1 MNQTIQCWNGKY
13 RVYKQDIFVYDDSEP
28 SNCEAFK
35 RLPPFYQDYITAK
48 HADLRN
54 FAFHILEKY
63 GYKPIFTSGFRSVYV
78 NKKVGGV
85 SDSLHIHGL
94 AVDLILI
101 DIYNSLVDIK
111 LYPQIIKKIGSFDEF
126 QLFAEKNHIH
136 LQFSRNFN
144 GLKGQ

>member
-13 RVYKQDIFVYDDSEP
+13 RVYKHDIFIYDDSEP

-35 RLPPFYQDYITAK
+35 RLPSFFQDYITAK

-54 FAFHILEKY
+54 FAIHILDKY
-63 GYKPIFTSGFRSVYV
+63 GYKPIFTSGFRSVAV

-94 AVDLILI
+94 AVDIILI
-101 DIYNSLVDIK
+101 DKFNNLIFCEN
-111 LYPQIIKKIGSFDEF
+111 YPEIVKKIGSFDEF
-126 QLFAEKNHIH
+126 QFIPEKTHIH
-136 LQFSRNFN
+136 LQFIRS
-144 GLKGQ
+144 

>member
-13 RVYKQDIFVYDDSEP
+13 RVYKRDVFIYDDSEP

-35 RLPPFYQDYITAK
+35 RLPPFFQDYITSK

-54 FAFHILEKY
+54 FAIHVLDKY
-63 GYKPIFTSGFRSVYV
+63 GYKPIFTSGFRSVAV

-101 DIYNSLVDIK
+101 DIYNNLCDTK
-111 LYPQIIKKIGSFDEF
+111 LYPDIVKRLGLFDDF
-126 QLFAEKNHIH
+126 QFIPEKTHIH
-136 LQFSRNFN
+136 LQFRRN
-144 GLKGQ
+144 